1 MNKIESLD
9 LWKGDML
16 STVNVKVM
24 LSAVKANKAR
34 DRERWFRLVWYI
46 EWHICVIVANSDF

>member
-34 DRERWFRLVWYI
+34 DRE
-46 EWHICVIVANSDF
+46 